1 MSRRATYMGGA
12 LAASVALAGLLP
24 GVAQAATTS
33 FSCPGATYCETGR
46 TTGPLGGESI
56 AFDGDLNG
64 APGATLRLTLFVDGR
79 PTCSHTVTDADPAG
93 SWLCN
98 GLPDGAGMWLVG
110 ESSAP
115 GAIDLGIRRD

>member
-1 MSRRATYMGGA
+1 MSKRAAYIGGA
-12 LAASVALAGLLP
+12 IAASVALAGLLP
-24 GVAQAATTS
+24 GVAQADPTGVP
-33 FSCPGATYCETGR
+33 CYGATYCETFH
-46 TTGPLGGESI
+46 TTGPIGGEPV
-56 AFDGDLNG
+56 AFDGDLSG

-93 SWLCN
+93 SWICN

-115 GAIDLGIRRD
+115 GTIDMGIRTG